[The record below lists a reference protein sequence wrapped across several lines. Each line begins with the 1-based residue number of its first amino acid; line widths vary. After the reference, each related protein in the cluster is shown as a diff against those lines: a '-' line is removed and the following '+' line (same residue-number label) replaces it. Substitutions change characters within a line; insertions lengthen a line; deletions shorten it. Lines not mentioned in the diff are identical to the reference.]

1 MTIRLTPALTRLPL
15 HCRVV
20 AEALT
25 GVLQS
30 FRPDLG
36 ETAPALQC
44 SRAGL
49 LHLLLANLQLPL
61 LASSCSLAS

>member
-1 MTIRLTPALTRLPL
+1 MAALTTACLHEGLQLGAVLCCASCFLLVCWHGIKSWVLTPAL

-36 ETAPALQC
+36 TT
-44 SRAGL
+44 
-49 LHLLLANLQLPL
+49 
-61 LASSCSLAS
+61 